1 MKLSKI
7 IEGETMRDFKMEM
20 IMSLW
25 EENQIERIAK
35 KMTKGEKLSG
45 EESSFIKE
53 KMVMNELA
61 GLR

>member
-1 MKLSKI
+1 
-7 IEGETMRDFKMEM
+7 MRDFKMEM

-35 KMTKGEKLSG
+35 KMTRGEKLSN
-45 EESSFIKE
+45 EESTFMKD
-53 KMVMNELA
+53 KMTMNELA